1 MIKAILIFNNH
12 GKPRLS
18 KFYERYVSIQSNAG
32 RVSGRPAPP
41 LLLTEATVGLRLP
54 RAARQST
61 DPPGRAP
68 PGTGLAVA
76 CGRPPARCS
85 LTRPLACICRAP
97 PVTTLTRAQG
107 SRVAQGGSWL
117 AAVGCRAPPL
127 APLTRGHEHR
137 VRASDHSSNEKC
149 PGWRSTTSMEQ
160 QSNRYSYYELLVN
173 SQNVCVFFSR
183 VSVHGVEADLGSFG
197 FTTHGILY

>member
-1 MIKAILIFNNH
+1 M
-12 GKPRLS
+12 P
-18 KFYERYVSIQSNAG
+18 AG
-32 RVSGRPAPP
+32 CPDARRRRRSLRRPLAC
-41 LLLTEATVGLRLP
+41 GC
-54 RAARQST
+54 
-61 DPPGRAP
+61 RAP
-68 PGTGLAVA
+68 PARALTHQDARPRAQGSRLPVA
-76 CGRPPARCS
+76 ARCS

-97 PVTTLTRAQG
+97 PATTLTRAQG

-183 VSVHGVEADLGSFG
+183 GSVHGVEADLGSFG